1 MTQAEPL
8 QGVRIRRGEGRDA
21 ATLAGFNRA
30 AAEETEG
37 LLLEPATARRGV
49 ELLLAHPDRGFY
61 LVAEADGEIRAA
73 LMVTTEWSDWRA
85 GTFWW
90 IQSVYVRPAHRR
102 RGLFRALYRHV
113 RELALG
119 AGDVC
124 GLRLYVER
132 DNAGAQR
139 TYERVGMRETGYRL
153 WEAGFD
159 SP

>member
-1 MTQAEPL
+1 MTDAEQ
-8 QGVRIRRGEGRDA
+8 QGEVRIRRGAAGDG

-37 LLLEPATARRGV
+37 LLLDPATAVRGV

-113 RELALG
+113 RDRARE

-139 TYERVGMRETGYRL
+139 TYESVGMRETGYRL
-153 WEAGFD
+153 WEVGFD

>member
-1 MTQAEPL
+1 MAIDS
-8 QGVRIRRGEGRDA
+8 GRDGIRIRRGGAEDA
-21 ATLAGFNRA
+21 ACLAGFNRA
-30 AAEETEG
+30 MAQETEG
-37 LLLEPATARRGV
+37 KVLDPDTALRGV

-61 LVAEADGEIRAA
+61 LLAEADGEVRAS

-90 IQSVYVRPAHRR
+90 IQSVYVRPAYRR

-113 RELALG
+113 RHLALE

-132 DNAGAQR
+132 DNAGAHR
-139 TYERVGMRETGYRL
+139 TYEAVGMEETAYRL
-153 WEAGFD
+153 WEEGFD
-159 SP
+159 SV